1 MTNLEKHLLMSI
13 RPEHA
18 ANILNGK
25 KTLEIRKVIPKW
37 ALEELRKGNQVKCLM
52 YVTKAK
58 QRFRIGHLD
67 FFNDDLYRLPTG
79 EIKYGC
85 SVELMVYGHTKDN
98 FLNGTIP
105 FMVTFDDVIDLTY
118 ALGWGGGL
126 HPEFDEEDI
135 AKKACLT
142 VGKLLDYTQAEK
154 GLALHISSVRIFDKP
169 MQLSDCLHF
178 GKISSVTFL
187 GKTIEH
193 PKGVSLSPITRAP
206 QNCMTVYA
214 EV

>member
-37 ALEELRKGNQVKCLM
+37 AIEELRKGNQVKCLM
-52 YVTKAK
+52 YVTKRYSGVYIQK
-58 QRFRIGHLD
+58 KGEPNYF
-67 FFNDDLYRLPTG
+67 G
-79 EIKYGC
+79 EISEKFYTVRIPQTSTEMLGG
-85 SVELMVYGHTKDN
+85 S
-98 FLNGTIP
+98 IP

-142 VGKLLDYTQAEK
+142 VWKLLDYTQAEK

-169 MQLSDCLHF
+169 MQLSDCF
-178 GKISSVTFL
+178 FTRGKYLSDYEKLALDNKGNVNEEMSVM
-187 GKTIEH
+187 KYQ
-193 PKGVSLSPITRAP
+193 PITRAP